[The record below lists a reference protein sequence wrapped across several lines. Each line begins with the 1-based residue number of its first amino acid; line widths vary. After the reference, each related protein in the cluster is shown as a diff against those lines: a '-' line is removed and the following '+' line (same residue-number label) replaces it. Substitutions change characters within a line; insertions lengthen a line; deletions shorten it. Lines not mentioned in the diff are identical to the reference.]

1 MKSKIN
7 HYNNKPRRAG
17 SRLKNKITMCA
28 NNIMRKIETAN
39 ENLCKADNNLRY
51 IKALKSCL
59 FWLLKLD
66 AIAQTS
72 PDVANSGEYKQLFL
86 SGCGWSFFERVNN
99 SIEAYNYGERPF

>member
-1 MKSKIN
+1 MESKKYHRIN
-7 HYNNKPRRAG
+7 NRRQADTCHQ
-17 SRLKNKITMCA
+17 KQKTMCA
-28 NNIMRKIETAN
+28 NNIIQKIENAN

-99 SIEAYNYGERPF
+99 SIDAYNYGERPF